1 MISSF
6 ESGEQKMQMRLENL
20 LNNSIVFLSFLALI
34 FMPFDSIPDL
44 FPSIYRPLSL
54 IFILLASPLIALKYC
69 FNFKWYFLFVF
80 IEKYTVILLFL
91 LYTVPLS
98 YYFTNHNNLPF
109 TGSNDF
115 TLTLLLGIFTFIVF
129 TEFNTILL
137 EKFRNNRVLIEYIFT
152 FISIVYLPVLIFGMM
167 ELLVVFGIMPI
178 EIKHFLISWAVPTV
192 HDRIQLLSGEASWAT
207 MHLIFI
213 IPIYFYLSKLYKWYF
228 IPLLVTIL
236 LLLFTFSLQGILTLM
251 IALFVLF
258 IIYFKKIKPI
268 YFIVFIGLLI
278 TLLLIWLFIK
288 DRYSNIYFVTR
299 FYRLLEINNIKDIL
313 HIDGSVFVRLAYP
326 SIAILLGLNFP
337 LFGVG
342 GGNYRYY
349 FEEYLFRHF
358 IEGIRYEEVYANL
371 TSQTSNPKN
380 FFARLLGETGLV
392 GTGIFM
398 FFLITILLKI
408 NFVKSDIRPYLI
420 IWIVFVLANMMQFD
434 SFVYVHLWIVV
445 SVVFSLKQEYEYEKY
460 ID

>member
-1 MISSF
+1 M
-6 ESGEQKMQMRLENL
+6 
-20 LNNSIVFLSFLALI
+20 
-34 FMPFDSIPDL
+34 
-44 FPSIYRPLSL
+44 
-54 IFILLASPLIALKYC
+54 
-69 FNFKWYFLFVF
+69 
-80 IEKYTVILLFL
+80 
-91 LYTVPLS
+91 
-98 YYFTNHNNLPF
+98 
-109 TGSNDF
+109 
-115 TLTLLLGIFTFIVF
+115 
-129 TEFNTILL
+129 
-137 EKFRNNRVLIEYIFT
+137 
-152 FISIVYLPVLIFGMM
+152 
-167 ELLVVFGIMPI
+167 
-178 EIKHFLISWAVPTV
+178 
-192 HDRIQLLSGEASWAT
+192 
-207 MHLIFI
+207 
-213 IPIYFYLSKLYKWYF
+213 
-228 IPLLVTIL
+228 
-236 LLLFTFSLQGILTLM
+236 
-251 IALFVLF
+251 F

-268 YFIVFIGLLI
+268 YFIVFIGLLV

-299 FYRLLEINNIKDIL
+299 FYRLLEIDNIKDIL